1 VRVARRVREGARGR
15 RPVATP
21 APRPRAYLTF
31 LLITRVAAWLRLSQ
45 REETWKTAEILIL
58 RHQLTVLQQRCP
70 HCPNLNWADRAL
82 LATLLGVIPKARR
95 HGMRLLVTPDTI
107 LRWHRD
113 LVRRR
118 WAAQV
123 HARQGWPP
131 VDPQEHQGP
140 GPPAGPREPRMG
152 LPPDPRGTGRPGSQA
167 RSVNNLGDPQDQ
179 RHRPRPAT
187 GRPDLAAVPALPGRR
202 DPGVRLLH
210 SRSARRHP
218 GLRPSRDRARHQAH
232 PHPRRHAAPH
242 RRVDHPSRP
251 PT

>member
-1 VRVARRVREGARGR
+1 MENRGDLD
-15 RPVATP
+15 P
-21 APRPRAYLTF
+21 APPAHHP
-31 LLITRVAAWLRLSQ
+31 AAAVSASPESQ
-45 REETWKTAEILIL
+45 L
-58 RHQLTVLQQRCP
+58 
-70 HCPNLNWADRAL
+70 ADRAL

-95 HGMRLLVTPDTI
+95 HGCGCWSPRTPSCAGT
-107 LRWHRD
+107 RD
-113 LVRRR
+113 IVRRR

-131 VDPQEHQGP
+131 GDPPEHQGP

-152 LPPDPRGTGRPGSQA
+152 LPPDPPGTGRPGSQA
-167 RSVNNLGDPQDQ
+167 RSVNSLGDPQDQ